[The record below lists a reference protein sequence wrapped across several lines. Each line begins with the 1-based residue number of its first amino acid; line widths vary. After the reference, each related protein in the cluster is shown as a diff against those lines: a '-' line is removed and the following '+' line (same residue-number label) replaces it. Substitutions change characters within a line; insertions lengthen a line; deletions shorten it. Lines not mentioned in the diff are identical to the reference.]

1 VPRRVQLLSR
11 SAIEFT
17 KFVWV
22 PKRVQL
28 LSQSA
33 IEFIKLRQWL
43 CAVERSVLVILGR
56 VGAAFQRVAAGIVE
70 SVVSKPTIQFA
81 IVVECFVRRMPRGS
95 IQSWAGDGV

>member
-1 VPRRVQLLSR
+1 MPRRVQLLSQ
-11 SAIEFT
+11 SAIEFI

-56 VGAAFQRVAAGIVE
+56 VGAAFQRVGAAFQRVGAGIVE
-70 SVVSKPTIQFA
+70 SVAFKPIIQFA

-95 IQSWAGDGV
+95 I